1 MRVVDRDGRVLRGGP
16 AVIFV
21 LSRLPVTAWFT
32 LPLLVVLRA
41 AATGEWTDDR
51 APHPGSRE

>member
-1 MRVVDRDGRVLRGGP
+1 
-16 AVIFV
+16 VIFV

-32 LPLLVVLRA
+32 FPLLVVLRG
-41 AATGEWTDDR
+41 AATREWTDDR